1 VAARARDLR
10 LTRDQDIR
18 ALFRTGRRTQ
28 SGPLRVVY
36 RRTDRGHPRL
46 GVQVSRRS
54 ARAAVTRNRIR
65 RRVREAFRPLLAG
78 CEEGVDLMVMAGPEA
93 ATLPWDELAA
103 RCRRLVE
110 RIVQGESEPNHPHP
124 A

>member
-1 VAARARDLR
+1 M
-10 LTRDQDIR
+10 
-18 ALFRTGRRTQ
+18 Q
-28 SGPLRVVY
+28 SAPLKVIY
-36 RRTDRGHPRL
+36 RRTERDHPRFS
-46 GVQVSRRS
+46 VQVTRRS
-54 ARAAVTRNRIR
+54 AKRAVTRNRIR

-78 CEEGVDLMVMAGPEA
+78 CPLGVDLMVMAGPEA

-110 RIVQGESEPNHPHP
+110 RITQGETEPNHAPP